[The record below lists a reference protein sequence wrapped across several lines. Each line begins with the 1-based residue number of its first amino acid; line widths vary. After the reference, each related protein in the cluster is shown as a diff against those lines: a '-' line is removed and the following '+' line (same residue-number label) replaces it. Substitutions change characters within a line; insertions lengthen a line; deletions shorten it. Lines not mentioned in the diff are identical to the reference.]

1 MARLHSPVEQLPS
14 ATLSGEPS
22 SHPLLGSAV
31 QAWRS
36 SVAFSDRVPV
46 AGWWGMF
53 IVVVTFGAMANV
65 YMSFRVDQARL
76 QLAQLEQASTLQ
88 EQINAEL
95 LRRIGNEADLDQIG
109 LWAIGQGLQPATE
122 PIWMIA
128 TEPVLAGGAAAAEGT
143 GQPDSPTHRWDS
155 LAAGLRNFDELGRRF
170 LGGARRVLAG
180 ITLLPPA
187 VEGGEEVSHHAGTA
201 QIWLDRLFENLRERR
216 GPAGR

>member
-1 MARLHSPVEQLPS
+1 MARLNPSVERLPS
-14 ATLSGEPS
+14 AALAGEHA
-22 SHPLLGSAV
+22 SHPLVGGAV

-65 YMSFRVDQARL
+65 YMSFRIDQARL
-76 QLAQLEQASTLQ
+76 QLAQLEQASALQ

-95 LRRIGNEADLDQIG
+95 LRRIGDEEDLDQIG
-109 LWAIGQGLQPATE
+109 VWAIGQGLQPDAE

-128 TEPVLAGGAAAAEGT
+128 TEPVLAADAAATGAP
-143 GQPDSPTHRWDS
+143 GQPDAPTRRRDS
-155 LAAGLRNFDELGRRF
+155 LAAGLRDFDELGRRF
-170 LGGARRVLAG
+170 LGGTRRVLAG

-187 VEGGEEVSHHAGTA
+187 VEDEETVSDQASTA
-201 QIWLDRLFENLRERR
+201 QVWLDRLFDSLRARQT
-216 GPAGR
+216 AGK

>member
-1 MARLHSPVEQLPS
+1 MARLNPSVERLPS
-14 ATLSGEPS
+14 AALAGEHA
-22 SHPLLGSAV
+22 SHPLVGGAV

-65 YMSFRVDQARL
+65 YMSFRIDQARL
-76 QLAQLEQASTLQ
+76 QLARLEQASALQ

-95 LRRIGNEADLDQIG
+95 LRRIGDEEDLDQIG
-109 LWAIGQGLQPATE
+109 VWAIGQGLQPDAE

-128 TEPVLAGGAAAAEGT
+128 TEPVLAADTAAPGAP
-143 GQPDSPTHRWDS
+143 GQPDAPTRRRDS
-155 LAAGLRNFDELGRRF
+155 LAAGLRDFDELGRR
-170 LGGARRVLAG
+170 LLSGAQRVLTS

-187 VEGGEEVSHHAGTA
+187 VEDEETVSDQASTA
-201 QIWLDRLFENLRERR
+201 QVWLDRLFDSLRARQT
-216 GPAGR
+216 AGK